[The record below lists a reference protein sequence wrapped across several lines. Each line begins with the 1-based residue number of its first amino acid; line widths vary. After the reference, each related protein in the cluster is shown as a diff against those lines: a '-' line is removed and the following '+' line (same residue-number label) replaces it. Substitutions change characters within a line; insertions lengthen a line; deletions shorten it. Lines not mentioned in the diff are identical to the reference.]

1 MGRRAVLARLWWTYC
16 LSPGPGRPAR
26 KRTKPSIFDRR
37 DHHDAGRISS
47 RDHAQQHRL
56 PGANPQ
62 SNPDGK
68 LLSSGFKKRF
78 KPQRSY
84 GCFNH
89 NWRPQG
95 PTITFPAKKKPSLLS
110 AKASRAQ
117 RAKTSRT
124 CEFEADTRRPTEG
137 AKKEG
142 RKPRY
147 RDRRAVP
154 VAEPASAKFWQT
166 QHFNFR
172 VSLSQLHRV
181 VGPMPSCAEP
191 PLAEKRYYGIRPNS
205 ASAKR

>member
-68 LLSSGFKKRF
+68 LLSSGFKKRT

-89 NWRPQG
+89 MHTHKATV
-95 PTITFPAKKKPSLLS
+95 TINRLRSANRLS
-110 AKASRAQ
+110 STELKS
-117 RAKTSRT
+117 
-124 CEFEADTRRPTEG
+124 EFRLKLTLCDT
-137 AKKEG
+137 
-142 RKPRY
+142 
-147 RDRRAVP
+147 
-154 VAEPASAKFWQT
+154 
-166 QHFNFR
+166 
-172 VSLSQLHRV
+172 
-181 VGPMPSCAEP
+181 
-191 PLAEKRYYGIRPNS
+191 LARFLWYYGGVWYINILC
-205 ASAKR
+205 

>member
-26 KRTKPSIFDRR
+26 KRFKPSIFDRR

-89 NWRPQG
+89 MIYMGLTLFAGLERGIARQDHDQLRQSVTGRGNDPLQQWQSAAAAKPQTRNSHLSTSLTRPQ
-95 PTITFPAKKKPSLLS
+95 S
-110 AKASRAQ
+110 
-117 RAKTSRT
+117 
-124 CEFEADTRRPTEG
+124 
-137 AKKEG
+137 
-142 RKPRY
+142 
-147 RDRRAVP
+147 
-154 VAEPASAKFWQT
+154 
-166 QHFNFR
+166 
-172 VSLSQLHRV
+172 
-181 VGPMPSCAEP
+181 VG
-191 PLAEKRYYGIRPNS
+191 
-205 ASAKR
+205 